1 MSDDNALS
9 REFLAERDL
18 RIFKMRQAGVPSQE
32 IAKRFGVSTSVVGKA
47 IQRQL
52 EKMNR
57 EALMAYPEVLRLELE
72 RLDSLQAA
80 IWPMT
85 QHRRVTLDDGQEIAV
100 EPDMKAI
107 QQVLSI
113 MDRRSKLLGME
124 QNNLSIQMDVS
135 TDTSTPIRVQM
146 AGEVDGGPAAA
157 NAFNPEEEAR
167 QLLELM
173 GRSGVLPED
182 EVRKML
188 GQGDIIEAEVID
200 EPEEPVE
207 DVPDNV
213 IEMPTTDS
221 DDV

>member
-1 MSDDNALS
+1 MSDDKAVT

-18 RIFKMRQAGVPSQE
+18 RIFKMRQAGVPSND
-32 IAKRFGVSTSVVGKA
+32 IAKRFGVSTRVVSQA
-47 IQRQL
+47 ISRQL
-52 EKMNR
+52 EKLNR

-72 RLDSLQAA
+72 RLDALQAA

-85 QHRRVTLDDGQEIAV
+85 QHRRVTLDDGQEVAV

-135 TDTSTPIRVQM
+135 TNVDVPIRVAM
-146 AGEVDGGPAAA
+146 AGEVDGGPAAV
-157 NAFNPEEEAR
+157 NAYNPEEEAR

-173 GRSGVLPED
+173 ARSGVLPESD
-182 EVRKML
+182 VRKML
-188 GQGDIIEAEVID
+188 GTGDILDAEI
-200 EPEEPVE
+200 VE
-207 DVPDNV
+207 DDEVPPV
-213 IEMPTTDS
+213 
-221 DDV
+221 DDDK

>member
-1 MSDDNALS
+1 MSDDSKALT

-18 RIFKMRQAGVPSQE
+18 RIFKMRQAGVPTNE
-32 IAKRFGVSTSVVGKA
+32 IAKRFGVTTSVVSKA
-47 IQRQL
+47 ISRQL

-72 RLDSLQAA
+72 RLDALQAA

-85 QHRRVTLDDGQEIAV
+85 QHRRVTLDDGQEVSV

-124 QNNLSIQMDVS
+124 QNNVSIQMDVS
-135 TDTSTPIRVQM
+135 TNIDVPVRVAM
-146 AGEVDGGPAAA
+146 ANEVSGGPAAID
-157 NAFNPEEEAR
+157 AFDPKKEAQ

-173 GRSGVLPED
+173 ARSGVLPEED
-182 EVRKML
+182 VSKML
-188 GQGDIIEAEVID
+188 GMGDIVDAEVVELSPVDDI
-200 EPEEPVE
+200 EE
-207 DVPDNV
+207 
-213 IEMPTTDS
+213 
-221 DDV
+221 

>member
-1 MSDDNALS
+1 MSDDSKALT

-18 RIFKMRQAGVPSQE
+18 RIFKMRQAGVQTNE
-32 IAKRFGVSTSVVGKA
+32 IAKRFGVSTSVVSKA
-47 IQRQL
+47 ISRQL
-52 EKMNR
+52 EKLNR

-72 RLDSLQAA
+72 RLDALQAA

-85 QHRRVTLDDGQEIAV
+85 QHRRVTLDDGQEVAV

-135 TDTSTPIRVQM
+135 TNVDVPVRVQM
-146 AGEVDGGPAAA
+146 ANEVGGGPAAV
-157 NAFNPEEEAR
+157 NAFDPKKEAE

-173 GRSGVLPED
+173 ARSGVLPEED
-182 EVRKML
+182 VRRML
-188 GQGDIIEAEVID
+188 GAGEIIDAEVVDPEPEADIIVLPVSD
-200 EPEEPVE
+200 TEE
-207 DVPDNV
+207 
-213 IEMPTTDS
+213 
-221 DDV
+221 

>member
-85 QHRRVTLDDGQEIAV
+85 QHRRVTLAYLI
-100 EPDMKAI
+100 
-107 QQVLSI
+107 
-113 MDRRSKLLGME
+113 
-124 QNNLSIQMDVS
+124 
-135 TDTSTPIRVQM
+135 
-146 AGEVDGGPAAA
+146 
-157 NAFNPEEEAR
+157 FC
-167 QLLELM
+167 
-173 GRSGVLPED
+173 
-182 EVRKML
+182 
-188 GQGDIIEAEVID
+188 
-200 EPEEPVE
+200 
-207 DVPDNV
+207 
-213 IEMPTTDS
+213 
-221 DDV
+221 

>member
-1 MSDDNALS
+1 
-9 REFLAERDL
+9 
-18 RIFKMRQAGVPSQE
+18 MRQAGVPSQE

-157 NAFNPEEEAR
+157 DAFNPEEEAR

-182 EVRKML
+182 EVKKML

-200 EPEEPVE
+200 EPEEPME
-207 DVPDNV
+207 DLPDNV
-213 IEMPTTDS
+213 IEMPTTDT

>member
-1 MSDDNALS
+1 MSDDSKALT

-18 RIFKMRQAGVPSQE
+18 RIFKMRQAGVQTNE
-32 IAKRFGVSTSVVGKA
+32 IAKRFGVSTNVVSKA
-47 IQRQL
+47 ISRQL
-52 EKMNR
+52 EKLNR

-72 RLDSLQAA
+72 RLDALQAA

-85 QHRRVTLDDGQEIAV
+85 QHRRVTLDDGQEVAV

-135 TDTSTPIRVQM
+135 TNVDVPVRVQM
-146 AGEVDGGPAAA
+146 ANEVSGGPAAV
-157 NAFNPEEEAR
+157 NAFDPKKEAE

-173 GRSGVLPED
+173 ARSGVLPEED
-182 EVRKML
+182 VRRML
-188 GQGDIIEAEVID
+188 GAGEIIDAEVVDPEPEAEIIVLPVSD
-200 EPEEPVE
+200 TEE
-207 DVPDNV
+207 
-213 IEMPTTDS
+213 
-221 DDV
+221 